1 MHGSLVNLVIL
12 LGVAVLFVPVTKRL
26 HLSSVTGY
34 LAGGVLIGPWGLGW
48 IPDSKEILEVAEFG
62 VVFLLF
68 LLGLE
73 LQPRRIWELR
83 FAIFGLGGLQMLLT
97 GGALTAAGM
106 GLGLPFASAL
116 LCGLVL
122 AFSSTAVALQLAEE
136 HGLLQTE
143 SGVNGVAVLL
153 LQDIA
158 VIPLL
163 ALLPLFG
170 TETRSGLHLDLR
182 DAMVGLTVVIAI
194 VFVGRPLLRPMF
206 RIIAETH
213 SREIFTAF
221 SLFLVIGVALLLNL
235 FGMSL
240 ALGAFIGGVVL
251 AESEYRHEVEID
263 VEPFK
268 GLLMGLFFIAIGM
281 SLDFAPW
288 LDRPLQVLGL
298 VLGLLAI
305 KFGVMLVLAK
315 LFRIHGHQSW
325 LIAALLCQGG
335 EFGLVIFGQVLRDG
349 MLPAATVHLLMG
361 VVASSMVAT
370 PIVLGIAERMTRW
383 RLRER
388 RALIEPTPAVPAAN
402 PVIIA
407 GFGRYGQVIDRF
419 LAANGIQSTVIDHDP
434 AQIELLRRFGHQ
446 VLYGDAT
453 RIDLLRAAGAGQAKL
468 LIVALDDAD
477 ATTRLVD
484 LARKQ
489 FPDLP
494 LLVRVRNRTQAYEML
509 ERGITDF
516 ERETFPAAL
525 NTAVKALLKLGF
537 DRKRASDAAR
547 LFHQHDE
554 ATLRK
559 LQPVHRDHE
568 KLITMSEQAR
578 QDLEEL
584 LQVETAEQGA
594 GGAPPS

>member
-1 MHGSLVNLVIL
+1 MHASLLNLVIL
-12 LGVAVLFVPVTKRL
+12 LGTAVLFVPLTKRL

-34 LAGGVLIGPWGLGW
+34 LLGGVLIGPWGLGW

-83 FAIFGLGGLQMLLT
+83 YAIFGMGGLQLLLSAA
-97 GGALTAAGM
+97 ALTAAAWS
-106 GLGLPFASAL
+106 LGLEFRAAL

-122 AFSSTAVALQLAEE
+122 SFSSTAVALQLAEE
-136 HGLLQTE
+136 RGLLHTE
-143 SGVNGVAVLL
+143 AGHKGIAVLL

-170 TETRSGLHLDLR
+170 AGGQSSLHLDGREAVL
-182 DAMVGLTVVIAI
+182 ALGLVLAI
-194 VFVGRPLLRPMF
+194 VLMGRPLLRPLF
-206 RIIAETH
+206 RVIAETR

-221 SLFLVIGVALLLNL
+221 SLLLVMGVALLLNAV
-235 FGMSL
+235 GMSL

-281 SLDFAPW
+281 SLDLGPW
-288 LDRPLQVLGL
+288 LRESARVLELVVGL
-298 VLGLLAI
+298 LVVKLAVMGLLA
-305 KFGVMLVLAK
+305 KA
-315 LFRIHGHQSW
+315 FRMHGHQSW
-325 LIAALLCQGG
+325 LVAALLCQGG
-335 EFGLVIFGQVLRDG
+335 EFGFVVFGEVLRRSLLD
-349 MLPAATVHLLMG
+349 PALVDLLM
-361 VVASSMVAT
+361 VVIASSMVAT
-370 PIVLGIAERMTRW
+370 PLVLALAERMTRW
-383 RLRER
+383 RLHEPH
-388 RALIEPTPAVPAAN
+388 ALPEPTPSVPASN

-419 LAANGIQSTVIDHDP
+419 LAGNGVRSTVIDHDP

-453 RIDLLRAAGAGQAKL
+453 RIDLLRAAGAEQAKL
-468 LIVALDDAD
+468 LIIALDDAD

-484 LARKQ
+484 LARRH

-494 LLVRVRNRTQAYEML
+494 LLIRVRNRTHAYEML
-509 ERGITDF
+509 ERGIQDF

-525 NTAVKALLKLGF
+525 NTAVKALLKMGF
-537 DRKRASDAAR
+537 DRQRASEAAR
-547 LFHQHDE
+547 LFHRHDE
-554 ATLRK
+554 ATLRR
-559 LQPVHRDHE
+559 LQPVHRDQE
-568 KLITMSEQAR
+568 KLITAVEQAR
-578 QDLEEL
+578 LDLEQL
-584 LQVETAEQGA
+584 MNAETASSREI
-594 GGAPPS
+594 PS

>member
-1 MHGSLVNLVIL
+1 MHASLINLVIL
-12 LGVAVLFVPVTKRL
+12 LGTAVLFVPVTKRL

-34 LAGGVLIGPWGLGW
+34 LLGGVLIGPWGLGW

-83 FAIFGLGGLQMLLT
+83 YAIFGLGGLQLLLSAA
-97 GGALTAAGM
+97 ALTAAGL
-106 GLGLPFASAL
+106 GLGLEFRAAL

-122 AFSSTAVALQLAEE
+122 SFSSTAVALQLAEE
-136 HGLLQTE
+136 HGLTHTE
-143 SGVNGVAVLL
+143 AGHNGIAVLL
-153 LQDIA
+153 LQDI
-158 VIPLL
+158 VVLPLL

-170 TETRSGLHLDLR
+170 AGGQSSLHLDLR
-182 DAMVGLTVVIAI
+182 DAMVALSLVLAI
-194 VFVGRPLLRPMF
+194 VFIGRPLLRPLF
-206 RIIAETH
+206 RVIAETH

-221 SLFLVIGVALLLNL
+221 SLLLVIGVALLLNAV
-235 FGMSL
+235 GMSL

-281 SLDFAPW
+281 SLNLRPW
-288 LDRPLQVLGL
+288 LDEPLRIMGL
-298 VLGLLAI
+298 LLGLLVVKLA
-305 KFGVMLVLAK
+305 VMGLLAK
-315 LFRIHGHQSW
+315 AFRMHGHQSW

-335 EFGLVIFGQVLRDG
+335 EFGFVVFGEVLRRSLLD
-349 MLPAATVHLLMG
+349 PALVDLLM
-361 VVASSMVAT
+361 VVIASSMVAT
-370 PIVLGIAERMTRW
+370 PVVLVCAERMTRW
-383 RLRER
+383 RLHEP
-388 RALIEPTPAVPAAN
+388 RALPEPTRAVPASN

-419 LAANGIQSTVIDHDP
+419 LAANGVRSTVIDHDP

-453 RIDLLRAAGAGQAKL
+453 RIDLLRAAGAEQARL
-468 LIVALDDAD
+468 LIIALDDAD

-484 LARKQ
+484 LSRRH

-509 ERGITDF
+509 ERGIEDF

-525 NTAVKALLKLGF
+525 NTAVKALLKMGF
-537 DRKRASDAAR
+537 DRQRASEAAR
-547 LFHQHDE
+547 VFHRHDE
-554 ATLRK
+554 ATLRR
-559 LQPVHRDHE
+559 LQAVHRDQE
-568 KLITMSEQAR
+568 KLITAVEQAR
-578 QDLEEL
+578 LDLEQL
-584 LQVETAEQGA
+584 LNAETGEEGKPA
-594 GGAPPS
+594 SS

>member
-1 MHGSLVNLVIL
+1 MHASLINLIIL
-12 LGVAVLFVPVTKRL
+12 LGTAVLFVPLTKRL
-26 HLSSVTGY
+26 HLSSITGY
-34 LAGGVLIGPWGLGW
+34 LLGGVLIGPWGLGW

-68 LLGLE
+68 LIGLE

-83 FAIFGLGGLQMLLT
+83 YAIFGLGGVQLL
-97 GGALTAAGM
+97 LTAAALTGV
-106 GLGLPFASAL
+106 GLAFELPFRTAL
-116 LCGLVL
+116 LIGLVL
-122 AFSSTAVALQLAEE
+122 AFSSTAVALQLAAER
-136 HGLLQTE
+136 GLTSTE
-143 SGVNGVAVLL
+143 AGVNGIAVLL

-170 TETRSGLHLDLR
+170 VAGEGLHLDLR
-182 DAMVGLTVVIAI
+182 DAVVALTLVVAI
-194 VFVGRPLLRPMF
+194 VFLGRPVLRPLF
-206 RIIAETH
+206 RVIAETH

-221 SLFLVIGVALLLNL
+221 SLFLVIGVALLLNMV
-235 FGMSL
+235 GMSL

-281 SLDFAPW
+281 SLDFALWLQTPW
-288 LDRPLQVLGL
+288 MVLGL
-298 VLGLLAI
+298 VAALLAV
-305 KFGVMLVLAK
+305 KFAVMLVLAK
-315 LFRIHGHQSW
+315 SFGMHGHQSW

-335 EFGLVIFGQVLRDG
+335 EFGFIIFGEALREQL
-349 MLPAATVHLLMG
+349 LPAVTVNLLM
-361 VVASSMVAT
+361 VVIASSMVCT
-370 PIVLGIAERMTRW
+370 PIVLLVAERITRL

-388 RALIEPTPAVPAAN
+388 HVVPEPSGAAPASN

-407 GFGRYGQVIDRF
+407 GFGRYGQVIDRV
-419 LAANGIQSTVIDHDP
+419 LASNRIQSTVIDHDP

-446 VLYGDAT
+446 VLYGGAT
-453 RIDLLRAAGAGQAKL
+453 RIDLLRAAGADQARL

-484 LARKQ
+484 LARKH
-489 FPDLP
+489 FPALQ

-509 ERGITDF
+509 ERGIQDF

-537 DRKRASDAAR
+537 DRQKASEAAR
-547 LFHQHDE
+547 LFHRHDE
-554 ATLRK
+554 ETLRA
-559 LQPVHRDHE
+559 LHPIHRDQE

-578 QDLEEL
+578 LDLEQL
-584 LQVETAEQGA
+584 MSVETAEQGGEPA
-594 GGAPPS
+594 K

>member
-97 GGALTAAGM
+97 GAALTAAGV

-136 HGLLQTE
+136 HGLIQTE
-143 SGVNGVAVLL
+143 SGLNGIAVLL

-170 TETRSGLHLDLR
+170 AEAGSGFHLDLR
-182 DAMVGLTVVIAI
+182 DAVVGLTVVIAI
-194 VFVGRPLLRPMF
+194 VFLGRPLLRPMF

-221 SLFLVIGVALLLNL
+221 SLFLVIGVALLLNV

-288 LDRPLQVLGL
+288 LERPLQVLGL

-315 LFRIHGHQSW
+315 LFRMHGHQSW

-335 EFGLVIFGQVLRDG
+335 EFGFVIFGQVLRDAL
-349 MLPAATVHLLMG
+349 LPAATVHLLMV

-370 PIVLGIAERMTRW
+370 PVVLGVAERMTRW

-388 RALIEPTPAVPAAN
+388 RVLIEPTPAVPASN

-453 RIDLLRAAGAGQAKL
+453 RIDLLRAAGAGQAQL

-489 FPDLP
+489 FPELP

-584 LQVETAEQGA
+584 LKVETAEQG
-594 GGAPPS
+594 GGGSQLP

>member
-97 GGALTAAGM
+97 GAALTAAGV

-136 HGLLQTE
+136 HGLIQTE
-143 SGVNGVAVLL
+143 SGLNGIAVLL

-170 TETRSGLHLDLR
+170 AEAGSGFHLDLR
-182 DAMVGLTVVIAI
+182 DAVVGLTVVIAI
-194 VFVGRPLLRPMF
+194 VFLGRPLLRPMF

-288 LDRPLQVLGL
+288 LERPLQVLGL

-315 LFRIHGHQSW
+315 LFRMHGHQSW

-335 EFGLVIFGQVLRDG
+335 EFGFVIFGQVLRDG
-349 MLPAATVHLLMG
+349 LLPAATVHLLMV

-370 PIVLGIAERMTRW
+370 PVVLGVAERMTHW

-388 RALIEPTPAVPAAN
+388 RALVEPTPAVPASN

-578 QDLEEL
+578 LDLEEL
-584 LQVETAEQGA
+584 LQVETAESDA
-594 GGAPPS
+594 HRT